1 MVLVTNFRTNT
12 VALSAN
18 TSNVRKTSTQTV
30 SRQTTKGSQTV
41 SGDTVQTDYG
51 PVQVQVTT
59 SNGKI
64 TNVQALQLPSDNPR
78 SQEISSAAAPLLR
91 SEALKAQNASIDTV
105 SGATYTSAGYQSS
118 LQSALDK
125 ATV

>member
-125 ATV
+125 ANV